1 MPASVEG
8 ANGKAL
14 LAAAQDRKQGGE
26 GDPTDELPCREAAT
40 WSIGSRRSRAQPQP
54 LRLPS
59 AGPLSVL
66 LGRVGSTGL
75 RAGYPRAGYRRM
87 ASTSRS
93 SSLFMQV
100 PIVGGGIVDGHG
112 PPSRRPH
119 TNGEAPGSR
128 PRPRRGMCTA
138 AARRGAR
145 GWRTPHGEGDSD
157 GRVQRGHHSAWMT
170 FHRANRTWRCQLR
183 GWSPRLDQRAAQC
196 AEVRSFSV
204 LGQRVRHHLLPREP
218 PKLVAPRVQKHQDLP
233 VEEGV

>member
-66 LGRVGSTGL
+66 LGRVGSTGP

-145 GWRTPHGEGDSD
+145 ASSNPRGEGD
-157 GRVQRGHHSAWMT
+157 GHE
-170 FHRANRTWRCQLR
+170 R
-183 GWSPRLDQRAAQC
+183 
-196 AEVRSFSV
+196 AEVDRRRLPGPRPATVAEVTPPRAGHGGHDTHAISALSRSSTAA
-204 LGQRVRHHLLPREP
+204 GPRRSGRDRQR
-218 PKLVAPRVQKHQDLP
+218 LVGDPQHRR
-233 VEEGV
+233 